1 MDFGLRLQLPTSAS
15 TSTSGQAACREHLL
29 RMFPFYRIFANWN
42 SFEPVTAIIDGLQ
55 RQGCLMPE
63 ISRFY
68 GIIITIFVHEHNP
81 PHFHVRY
88 NEYRALINI
97 ENGEITGSLPR
108 RALNLVYDWLDLHK
122 DELMENWRRME
133 RGGELKSIKP
143 LD

>member
-1 MDFGLRLQLPTSAS
+1 
-15 TSTSGQAACREHLL
+15 
-29 RMFPFYRIFANWN
+29 
-42 SFEPVTAIIDGLQ
+42 
-55 RQGCLMPE
+55 MPE

-68 GIIITIFVHEHNP
+68 GIIITMFVHEHNP